1 MIQGARILMAGGEL
15 DMGDTI
21 PAYLDTQGYVVLQA
35 GDGAEALTKVRT
47 ALPDLVVL
55 DAMISDMEDLSAL
68 REIRSLSDVPVI
80 ILSDICDEDAKIH
93 ALHLGAD
100 DYLTKPV
107 SPRELSARIES
118 ALRRAGRPAL
128 MPLDAL
134 VVDDDLTI
142 DFPRNRIVHH
152 GTEEALT
159 ATEHR
164 LLYHL
169 VTNAGRLVPYEALLA
184 RVWGSEYREEVQYV
198 RLYVRYLRAKLE
210 PDSAHPKYIMTEKG
224 LGYRFADLGGT
235 REPLALARA
244 GY

>member
-1 MIQGARILMAGGEL
+1 MAGRELEL
-15 DMGDTI
+15 DDSVR
-21 PAYLDTQGYVVLQA
+21 AYLDMHEYVVLQA
-35 GDGAEALTKVRT
+35 GDGAEALIKVRT
-47 ALPDLVVL
+47 SLPDLVVL
-55 DAMISDMEDLSAL
+55 DAMISDMEDLEAL
-68 REIRSLSDVPVI
+68 REIRSLSDVPII
-80 ILSDICDEDAKIH
+80 ILSDKCDEDAKIH

-118 ALRRAGRPAL
+118 ALRRAGHPAL
-128 MPLDAL
+128 VPLDAL

-142 DFPRNRIVHH
+142 DFPRNRVVRH
-152 GTEEALT
+152 GAEEALT

-184 RVWGSEYREEVQYV
+184 RVWGSEYREEVHYV

-224 LGYRFADLGGT
+224 LGYRFADFGGA
-235 REPLALARA
+235 RESLALARA
-244 GY
+244 GH